1 MRAITDTVEAAKILV
16 LAILTIPVGI
26 IIFLEW
32 CFPLRRQADHC
43 NCAVSQ
49 IHYFWVMKEAVRAR
63 VEQSL
68 KAEAESVFEC
78 LGISTTEAIRMFL
91 TQVKMR
97 RGLPFAVEIP
107 SDSAILRSATA
118 RQAALD
124 TCYDD

>member
-1 MRAITDTVEAAKILV
+1 MRYIRA
-16 LAILTIPVGI
+16 
-26 IIFLEW
+26 
-32 CFPLRRQADHC
+32 
-43 NCAVSQ
+43 
-49 IHYFWVMKEAVRAR
+49 MKEAVVRAR
-63 VEQSL
+63 VEPRL
-68 KAEAESVFEC
+68 KEEAEIVFEC

-107 SDSAILRSATA
+107 SDSDILRSATA

>member
-1 MRAITDTVEAAKILV
+1 
-16 LAILTIPVGI
+16 
-26 IIFLEW
+26 
-32 CFPLRRQADHC
+32 
-43 NCAVSQ
+43 
-49 IHYFWVMKEAVRAR
+49 MKEAVVRAR
-63 VEQSL
+63 VEPRL
-68 KAEAESVFEC
+68 KEEAENVFEC

-107 SDSAILRSATA
+107 SDSDILRSATA

>member
-1 MRAITDTVEAAKILV
+1 MKDAI
-16 LAILTIPVGI
+16 
-26 IIFLEW
+26 
-32 CFPLRRQADHC
+32 
-43 NCAVSQ
+43 
-49 IHYFWVMKEAVRAR
+49 VRAR
-63 VEQSL
+63 VEPRL
-68 KAEAESVFEC
+68 KQEAESVFES

-107 SDSAILRSATA
+107 RDADILLPIAA

>member
-1 MRAITDTVEAAKILV
+1 MRYIVTMKV
-16 LAILTIPVGI
+16 
-26 IIFLEW
+26 
-32 CFPLRRQADHC
+32 
-43 NCAVSQ
+43 AV
-49 IHYFWVMKEAVRAR
+49 VRAR
-63 VEQSL
+63 VEPRL
-68 KAEAESVFEC
+68 KEEAETVFEC

-107 SDSAILRSATA
+107 SDSDILRSASA